1 MNNKVTS
8 VISTIVFSL
17 GLFLGHTPLYAG
29 EGERL
34 YQQHCSRCH
43 QSASRL
49 PVAPGKV
56 ADVLQSGTIRQH
68 RFSLDDAAL
77 QSIVEYI
84 KQQKS

>member
-8 VISTIVFSL
+8 VILTIVFSL
-17 GLFLGHTPLYAG
+17 SLFLGYTPLYAG

-34 YQQHCSRCH
+34 FQQHCSRCH

-49 PVAPGKV
+49 PVAPEKIT
-56 ADVLQSGTIRQH
+56 DVLQSDTIKQH
-68 RFSLDDAAL
+68 RFTLDEAAL
-77 QSIVEYI
+77 RSIVEYI